1 MGRLRSR
8 IQSRVP
14 PGSEVRE
21 VPSDGSCMYWSIKL
35 ACEAVHGLM
44 VGVAGLQRQHVV
56 AFMLQN
62 TDYWGEFMEED
73 SESDLETRVQQYTE
87 SILEGKWGD
96 HLELECLAQMHDLHI
111 TVVEEPG
118 QTTAVNP
125 TGSRMIYLAFYSE
138 CSHYEAVVQPLQT
151 AAQPRSEKI
160 LGQQQQCS
168 SRAPGLGTTQ
178 RSLQW
183 SLPHR
188 GSGATGG
195 RLLTLSHA
203 LLRTY
208 KARSSCDGTFLN

>member
-1 MGRLRSR
+1 
-8 IQSRVP
+8 
-14 PGSEVRE
+14 
-21 VPSDGSCMYWSIKL
+21 MYWSIKL

-44 VGVAGLQRQHVV
+44 IGVAGLQRQHVA

-73 SESDLETRVQQYTE
+73 SESDPETRVQQYTE

-138 CSHYEAVVQPLQT
+138 CSHYEVVVQPLQT
-151 AAQPRSEKI
+151 VVRPRSEKI
-160 LGQQQQCS
+160 LGQQQQH
-168 SRAPGLGTTQ
+168 PEY
-178 RSLQW
+178 
-183 SLPHR
+183 PHR
-188 GSGATGG
+188 SVGALAGDASPSNDP
-195 RLLTLSHA
+195 RCCC
-203 LLRTY
+203 R
-208 KARSSCDGTFLN
+208 RWP